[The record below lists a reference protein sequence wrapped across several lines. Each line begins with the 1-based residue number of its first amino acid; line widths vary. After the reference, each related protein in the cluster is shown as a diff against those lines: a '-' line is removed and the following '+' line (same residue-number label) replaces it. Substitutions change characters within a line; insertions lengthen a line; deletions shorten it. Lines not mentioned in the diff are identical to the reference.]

1 MSLTGAGLIAMA
13 FSFLTYILLA
23 AWYVAPWMRR
33 QTLAVALS
41 VPLWVQ
47 VLRYVALQIFSAQHF
62 GFRISDALAN
72 EIAWGDVAGAI
83 LALAALWLL
92 RARSRVAVV
101 VVWVFVVE
109 TALDLLNATVGGIRE
124 KAFESASAT
133 TWLILS
139 FYTPLLWVTV
149 ALVVWRLVTQT
160 RKVES

>member
-1 MSLTGAGLIAMA
+1 MA

>member
-1 MSLTGAGLIAMA
+1 
-13 FSFLTYILLA
+13 
-23 AWYVAPWMRR
+23 
-33 QTLAVALS
+33 
-41 VPLWVQ
+41 
-47 VLRYVALQIFSAQHF
+47 
-62 GFRISDALAN
+62 
-72 EIAWGDVAGAI
+72 
-83 LALAALWLL
+83 
-92 RARSRVAVV
+92 
-101 VVWVFVVE
+101 VVE